1 MTKEITSSYGLLW
14 KNIHDTNVYIRELN
28 LYNVD
33 PIRVLESIRYLDSF
47 QELLNN
53 DKNKEIVAYVDNLY
67 LQQDPSQKNGA
78 YFIYDLYK
86 NRFIK
91 ALVGQ
96 HDHKNKEILDEIG
109 RSLDEISNDDN
120 TDAKVLVIRKEAS
133 ESDGMS

>member
-1 MTKEITSSYGLLW
+1 MYDA
-14 KNIHDTNVYIRELN
+14 NIYIRELN
-28 LYNVD
+28 LFNVD

-47 QELLNN
+47 QELLASEQNR
-53 DKNKEIVAYVDNLY
+53 EIVAYVDNLY

-78 YFIYDLYK
+78 YFIYDLNK

-109 RSLDEISNDDN
+109 RSLDEISNSDN
-120 TDAKVLVIRKEAS
+120 TDAKVLVIRKEVS
-133 ESDGMS
+133 ELDSLS